1 MGLLPCLARL
11 ASLAMIAGA
20 TLLPSV
26 TATDTSDQSMPLQRK
41 QPIPVTISVPPP
53 SPIYRFPNKLYIS
66 SGFRSVVCADA
77 KSSIMMLKNMDDNS
91 PNAATLRKSVCRAAN
106 KHIKIREVLGRK
118 TIRSTDGR
126 EQQYLA
132 FRGEI
137 WEAKGHLDDVYGI
150 VEETAYSVSGYTELE
165 LWQHGHAFFD
175 GRLRRG
181 PGVVKDTISCPK
193 LSTPVQLIKGRQ
205 AMDQNP
211 ADKDRLN
218 RLKTLH
224 SSCQP
229 ASGIFHPLAVL
240 KRWERDG
247 WVWTALKAHDSNGKI
262 VSLLH
267 NAPKL
272 HATR

>member
-1 MGLLPCLARL
+1 MALAGREERFTFEPQPPIC
-11 ASLAMIAGA
+11 SMCWCTDHIAAALHRPQPVG
-20 TLLPSV
+20 
-26 TATDTSDQSMPLQRK
+26 DQRCGEHRMERPML
-41 QPIPVTISVPPP
+41 
-53 SPIYRFPNKLYIS
+53 RFPSKLFIL
-66 SGFRSVVCADA
+66 SGFRSVVCPDA
-77 KSSIMMLKNMDDNS
+77 KSSIMMLKNMAENS
-91 PNAATLRKSVCRAAN
+91 PEAAASRKTVCRAAN
-106 KHIKIREVLGRK
+106 KHLKIREVLDRKIVRSAQGRK
-118 TIRSTDGR
+118 NH
-126 EQQYLA
+126 YLA

-137 WEAKGHLDDVYGI
+137 WEAKGHLDKVYGI
-150 VEETAYSVSGYTELE
+150 VDETAYSVSGYTDLE
-165 LWQHGHAFFD
+165 VWQYGHAFFD

-181 PGVVKDTISCPK
+181 PGVVKDIISCPK

-211 ADKDRLN
+211 ADQDRLR
-218 RLKTLH
+218 RLETLH

-247 WVWTALKAHDSNGKI
+247 WVWTALKAQDGNGKT

-272 HATR
+272 HGTP